1 MAMRTI
7 RRVGVLSVAKIYGAL
22 MAGMGLLVGIMFA
35 GLSTVA
41 PALAGS
47 DLPPFMSAMFGV
59 GAVVIL
65 PIVYGVM
72 GLVMGAVGGALYNM
86 FAGTVGG
93 VQIDVE

>member
-7 RRVGVLSVAKIYGAL
+7 RSVGALSVAKIYGAL
-22 MAGMGLLVGIMFA
+22 SAGMGLLI
-35 GLSTVA
+35 GLGLAAISTIGTGF
-41 PALAGS
+41 AGS

-59 GAVVIL
+59 GAIVIL
-65 PIVYGVM
+65 PIFYGVM
-72 GLVMGAVGGALYNM
+72 GLVVGAVGAALYNV